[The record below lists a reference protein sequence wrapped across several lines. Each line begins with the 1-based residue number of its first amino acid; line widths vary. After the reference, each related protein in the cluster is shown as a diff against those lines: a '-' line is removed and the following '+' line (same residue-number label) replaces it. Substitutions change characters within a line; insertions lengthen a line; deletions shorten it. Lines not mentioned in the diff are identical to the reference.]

1 MTLGEVDIEKAIEL
15 GIINTPQPYS
25 EGSYN
30 TIYNSVS
37 SNELSIFEAKV
48 RRHNPE
54 IRGLVEG
61 LIANSKGTK
70 LPMTDND
77 LK

>member
-1 MTLGEVDIEKAIEL
+1 MTLGDIDMDKAIEM
-15 GIINTPQPYS
+15 GIINPPKQYS
-25 EGSYN
+25 EANYN

-37 SNELSIFEAKV
+37 STELSIFEAKV

-54 IRGLVEG
+54 IKGLVEG
-61 LIANSKGTK
+61 LFANMKGAK
-70 LPMTDND
+70 LPMNDND